1 MYLICTV
8 IIDLFVSPLLADIT
22 AVCWLMV
29 HFNLKFDICVV
40 INVQKLIVFGQRY
53 VSAVFFF
60 DILYSLF
67 FGCVPFLFYLMFSC
81 ELKQNG

>member
-1 MYLICTV
+1 
-8 IIDLFVSPLLADIT
+8 
-22 AVCWLMV
+22 MV

-53 VSAVFFF
+53 VSAGFFF

-67 FGCVPFLFYLMFSC
+67 FGCAPFLFYLMFSC
-81 ELKQNG
+81 ELKQKLMVELAAIVICLNSANHKAL